1 MKRAI
6 SGTAGPGRP
15 VEPDGARP
23 MSTTLLAIS
32 GSLRRGSKNASVLEA
47 LAQIAQ
53 QGAGLAGPAADPATA
68 LAADPAA
75 ALAAVPVSGTSSPAA
90 VRVAFDELLGQLPLF
105 NPDLDDLD
113 AGVAPAPVLAF
124 RASLAAHHGV
134 IICSPEY
141 AHGVAGAMK
150 NALDWVVG
158 SGELSQ
164 KAVLVVNASPTSFH
178 AHRALLETL
187 RTMDARVYE
196 RTLPPP
202 PLGGSSISA
211 AQLLADPARH
221 AFFSEALD
229 ELMRACAAT
238 RSGEPSS

>member
-1 MKRAI
+1 M
-6 SGTAGPGRP
+6 
-15 VEPDGARP
+15 V
-23 MSTTLLAIS
+23 TTLLAIS

-47 LAQIAQ
+47 LAQIAHR
-53 QGAGLAGPAADPATA
+53 GAGPAGTASAATA
-68 LAADPAA
+68 AFAPAA
-75 ALAAVPVSGTSSPAA
+75 APGSVPVPGTTSPPAA
-90 VRVAFDELLGQLPLF
+90 HAGAARVTFDELLGQLPLF

-178 AHRALLETL
+178 AHRALVETL
-187 RTMDARVYE
+187 RTMDARVHE

-202 PLGGSSISA
+202 PLGGSSVSA
-211 AQLLADPARH
+211 AQLLAEPARH
-221 AFFSEALD
+221 AFFAEALA
-229 ELMRACAAT
+229 ELVSACTAT
-238 RSGEPSS
+238 RSGEPSD